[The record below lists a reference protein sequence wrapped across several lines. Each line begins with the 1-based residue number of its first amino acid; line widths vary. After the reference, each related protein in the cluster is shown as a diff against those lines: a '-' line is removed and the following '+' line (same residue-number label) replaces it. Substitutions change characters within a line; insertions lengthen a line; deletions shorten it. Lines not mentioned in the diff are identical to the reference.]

1 MHRWVGILYKFH
13 TTDPSNDSAMTVLMR
28 QGDKLPT
35 ASTISIAETLDLF
48 DGPQHDF
55 STGFEA
61 GQYALWLGSGISRE
75 RVVGLDGVL
84 SKLLE
89 NLRLRIGS
97 AECEHHRALDG
108 ILSLADLSADERA
121 QIDLSQ
127 PVASWPIHDALI
139 DRLWNKYSKV
149 LGTEVQGRPFDYLL
163 WDVLEFATT
172 FATQK
177 ADAEHLAIGMLV
189 LEGVVSDLATANW
202 DGLLEAAM
210 VELGR
215 PNETFRVAVTGEDL
229 HGPIGIGTL
238 YKFHGCAIRATAN
251 EAEYRPLL
259 VAREAA
265 ITHWAQN
272 PRFIKMREQLRALIA
287 RSRTLMIGLSGQDTN
302 IQQLFGANGWV
313 WNSVPAPIVF
323 AAQELSEGQKSIL
336 EGAYQAD
343 YEANRD
349 QIRTDATLP
358 AFGKPLLLA
367 LLLRTMFGKLA
378 ALAGLLASPAV
389 DPAGRQSLVEGLKAL
404 ERAAAQAGNA
414 NRYECAR
421 TIAALIGRVTEQ
433 FFGGPGSA
441 GRRPYMPL
449 GAQPAHLMQQDPAV
463 GFSGRPEA
471 AAALGL
477 IGQGLVVNRWSVSV
491 DDPEQPTSGAL
502 RLTAPTAEAR
512 VFLAANDDNI
522 NQLLASGAFDEVD
535 NDVVVICSRKVTPR
549 QQRSPSKS
557 WRTGK
562 APPRYISVSDLLEG
576 SGSFVEIQSRFNSE
590 VGI

>member
-1 MHRWVGILYKFH
+1 
-13 TTDPSNDSAMTVLMR
+13 MT
-28 QGDKLPT
+28 T
-35 ASTISIAETLDLF
+35 ASTIAITETLDLL
-48 DGPQHDF
+48 DGPLSSF
-55 STGFEA
+55 SEGFQTGL
-61 GQYALWLGSGISRE
+61 YALWLGSGISRE

-84 SKLLE
+84 AKLLE
-89 NLRLRIGS
+89 NLRLRITG
-97 AECEHHRALDG
+97 AGCEHHRALDI
-108 ILSLADLSADERA
+108 ILGLADLSDADKA
-121 QIDLSQ
+121 QIDLAQ
-127 PVASWPIHDALI
+127 PVASWPIHDELI

-149 LGTEVQGRPFDYLL
+149 LGTEVQGQSFDYLL
-163 WDVLEFATT
+163 WDVLDFPAT

-177 ADAEHLAIGMLV
+177 ADAEHLTIAMLV

-215 PNETFRVAVTGEDL
+215 PNETFRVAVTGGDL
-229 HGPIGIGTL
+229 QGPPGIGTL
-238 YKFHGCAIRATAN
+238 YKFHGCANRAIDN

-272 PRFIKMREQLRALIA
+272 PRFTQMREQLRALIA

-302 IQQLFGANGWV
+302 IQQLFGANGWA
-313 WNSVPAPIVF
+313 WNSVPVPIVF
-323 AAQELSEGQKSIL
+323 SAQVLSEGQKSIL
-336 EGAYQAD
+336 EGAYQDD

-378 ALAGLLASPAV
+378 ALADLLMSPAV
-389 DPAGRQSLVEGLKAL
+389 GAAGKQSLIDGLKAL
-404 ERAAAQAGNA
+404 EYATAQAGNA

-421 TIAALIGRVTEQ
+421 TIAALMGRVTEQ
-433 FFGGPGSA
+433 FLGGPGSA
-441 GRRPYMPL
+441 GRRPYVPL
-449 GAQPAHLMQQDPAV
+449 SAQPAHLMQQDPAV
-463 GFSGRPEA
+463 VFSGRPEA

-477 IGQGLVVNRWSVSV
+477 IGQGLVANQWSVAV
-491 DDPEQPTSGAL
+491 DDPEQPTCGAL
-502 RLTAPTAEAR
+502 RLVAPAAEAR
-512 VFLAANDDNI
+512 VFLSASDDNI
-522 NQLLASGAFDEVD
+522 NQLIVSGAFDEVD
-535 NDVVVICSRKVTPR
+535 DDVVIICSRKVTPR

-562 APPRYISVSDLLEG
+562 APPRYISISDLLEG
-576 SGSFVEIQSRFNSE
+576 SVSFDEVQGRFNSE
-590 VGI
+590 VGL

>member
-1 MHRWVGILYKFH
+1 M
-13 TTDPSNDSAMTVLMR
+13 
-28 QGDKLPT
+28 PT
-35 ASTISIAETLDLF
+35 ASTITIAETLDLLE
-48 DGPQHDF
+48 GPQNSF
-55 STGFEA
+55 SAGFQA

-89 NLRLRIGS
+89 NLRRRIIG
-97 AECEHHRALDG
+97 ADCEHHRAFDK
-108 ILSLADLSADERA
+108 ILGLADLSADERA
-121 QIDLSQ
+121 HVDLAQ
-127 PVASWPIHDALI
+127 PVGSWPIHDALI
-139 DRLWNKYSKV
+139 DNLWNKYSKV
-149 LGTEVQGRPFDYLL
+149 LGTEVQGRPLDYLL

-172 FATQK
+172 FAAQK
-177 ADAEHLAIGMLV
+177 SDAEHLVIAMLV

-215 PNETFRVAVTGEDL
+215 PNETFRVAVTGGDL
-229 HGPIGIGTL
+229 HGPPGIGTL
-238 YKFHGCAIRATAN
+238 YKFHGCANRAIEN

-265 ITHWAQN
+265 ITHWALNQ
-272 PRFIKMREQLRALIA
+272 RFTQMREQLRALIA

-302 IQQLFGANGWV
+302 IQQLFGAHGWV
-313 WNSVPAPIVF
+313 WNSVPVPIVF

-336 EGAYQAD
+336 EGAYQGD

-378 ALAGLLASPAV
+378 TLAGLLTSPAV
-389 DPAGRQSLVEGLKAL
+389 GAAGKQSLVEGLRAL

-421 TIAALIGRVTEQ
+421 TIAALMGRVTEQ
-433 FFGGPGSA
+433 FLGGPGSA
-441 GRRPYMPL
+441 GRRPHMPL
-449 GAQPAHLMQQDPAV
+449 SAQPAHLMQHDPGV

-477 IGQGLVVNRWSVSV
+477 IGQGLVANRWSVAV

-502 RLTAPTAEAR
+502 RLVAPAAEAR

-522 NQLLASGAFDEVD
+522 NQLVASGAFDEAD
-535 NDVVVICSRKVTPR
+535 DDVVVICSRKVTPR

-562 APPRYISVSDLLEG
+562 APPRYVSVSDLLEG
-576 SGSFVEIQSRFNSE
+576 SASFDEIQSRFNSE
-590 VGI
+590 VGL

>member
-1 MHRWVGILYKFH
+1 M
-13 TTDPSNDSAMTVLMR
+13 
-28 QGDKLPT
+28 PT
-35 ASTISIAETLDLF
+35 ASNISIAETLDLL
-48 DGPQHDF
+48 DGPHNNF
-55 STGFEA
+55 SAGFEA

-89 NLRLRIGS
+89 NLRLRITS
-97 AECEHHRALDG
+97 ADCSHRRALDK
-108 ILSLADLSADERA
+108 ILELADFSTDEKA
-121 QIDLSQ
+121 QVDIAQ
-127 PVASWPIHDALI
+127 PVSSWPIHDALI

-149 LGTEVQGRPFDYLL
+149 LSTEVQGQPFDYLL
-163 WDVLEFATT
+163 WDVLEFPTT
-172 FATQK
+172 FAVQK
-177 ADAEHLAIGMLV
+177 ADAEHLAIAMLV

-215 PNETFRVAVTGEDL
+215 PNETFRIAVTGNDL
-229 HGPIGIGTL
+229 HGPLGLGTL
-238 YKFHGCAIRATAN
+238 YKFHGCANRAIAN

-272 PRFIKMREQLRALIA
+272 HQFIKMREQLRALIA
-287 RSRTLMIGLSGQDTN
+287 RSRTLVIGLSGQDTN
-302 IQQLFGANGWV
+302 IQQLFGANGWA
-313 WNSVPAPIVF
+313 WNTVPAPIMF

-336 EGAYQAD
+336 EGAYQGD

-367 LLLRTMFGKLA
+367 LLLRTMFGKLVT
-378 ALAGLLASPAV
+378 LAGLLTSPAV
-389 DPAGRQSLVEGLKAL
+389 GAAGKQTLVDGLKAL
-404 ERAAAQAGNA
+404 ESAAAKAGNA

-421 TIAALIGRVTEQ
+421 TIAAVMGRVSEQ
-433 FFGGPGSA
+433 FLGGPGSA

-449 GAQPAHLMQQDPAV
+449 SPQPAHLMQQDPAI
-463 GFSGRPEA
+463 GFSARPEA

-477 IGQGLVVNRWSVSV
+477 IGQGLVANQWSVSV

-502 RLTAPTAEAR
+502 RLVAPAAGAR
-512 VFLAANDDNI
+512 VFFAANDDNI
-522 NQLLASGAFDEVD
+522 NQLVASGAFDEAD
-535 NDVVVICSRKVTPR
+535 DDVVVICSRKVTRR

-562 APPRYISVSDLLEG
+562 APPRYVSVSELLEG
-576 SGSFVEIQSRFNSE
+576 SASFDEFQSRFNSE
-590 VGI
+590 VGL

>member
-1 MHRWVGILYKFH
+1 
-13 TTDPSNDSAMTVLMR
+13 MT
-28 QGDKLPT
+28 K
-35 ASTISIAETLDLF
+35 ASTITIAETLDLL
-48 DGPQHDF
+48 DGPKERF
-55 STGFEA
+55 VAGFQA

-89 NLRLRIGS
+89 NLRLRITG
-97 AECEHHRALDG
+97 ADCEHHHAFDA
-108 ILSLADLSADERA
+108 ILGLADLSADERA
-121 QIDLSQ
+121 QIDFAQ
-127 PVASWPIHDALI
+127 PVSSWPIHDVLI
-139 DRLWNKYSKV
+139 DRLWSKYSKV

-163 WDVLEFATT
+163 WDVLDFATT

-189 LEGVVSDLATANW
+189 LEGVVSDIATANW
-202 DGLLEAAM
+202 DGLLETAM

-215 PNETFRVAVTGEDL
+215 PNETFLVAVTGGDL
-229 HGPIGIGTL
+229 LGPQGIGRL
-238 YKFHGCAIRATAN
+238 YKFHGCANRAIAN

-265 ITHWAQN
+265 ITHWGLN
-272 PRFIKMREQLRALIA
+272 PRFTQMREQLRALIA

-302 IQQLFGANGWV
+302 IQQLFSANGCAWD
-313 WNSVPAPIVF
+313 SVPTPIVF
-323 AAQELSEGQKSIL
+323 AAQDLSDGQKSIL
-336 EGAYQAD
+336 EGAYQGD
-343 YEANRD
+343 YETNRE

-367 LLLRTMFGKLA
+367 LLLRTLFGKLA
-378 ALAGLLASPAV
+378 ALSGLLTAPAV
-389 DPAGRQSLVEGLKAL
+389 GAAGKQSLVDGLKAL
-404 ERAAAQAGNA
+404 EGAAAQAGNA
-414 NRYECAR
+414 NRYVCAR
-421 TIAALIGRVTEQ
+421 TIAALMGRVSEQ
-433 FFGGPGSA
+433 FLGGPGSA

-449 GAQPAHLMQQDPAV
+449 SAQPARLMQQDPAI

-477 IGQGLVVNRWSVSV
+477 IGQGLVASRWSVAI
-491 DDPEQPTSGAL
+491 DDPELPTSGAL
-502 RLTAPTAEAR
+502 RLVAPAAEAR

-522 NQLLASGAFDEVD
+522 NQLVASGAFDEAD
-535 NDVVVICSRKVTPR
+535 DDVVVICSRTVTPR

-562 APPRYISVSDLLEG
+562 APPRYVSVRELLDG
-576 SGSFVEIQSRFNSE
+576 SASFDEIQNRFISE
-590 VGI
+590 VGL

>member
-1 MHRWVGILYKFH
+1 MFATLMFLKMLVE
-13 TTDPSNDSAMTVLMR
+13 TVTR
-28 QGDKLPT
+28 SRYPWCEGGTLPT
-35 ASTISIAETLDLF
+35 ASTIEIAETLDLL
-48 DGPQHDF
+48 DGPQKPF
-55 STGFEA
+55 AVGFEN
-61 GQYALWLGSGISRE
+61 GQYALWLGSGISRD

-89 NLRLRIGS
+89 NLRLRITGPD
-97 AECEHHRALDG
+97 CGHRHAFDS
-108 ILSLADLSADERA
+108 ILGVADLSVAERA
-121 QIDLSQ
+121 QVDLTQ
-127 PVASWPIHDALI
+127 PVGSWPIHDDLI

-149 LGTEVQGRPFDYLL
+149 LGTEVHGQPFDYLL
-163 WDVLEFATT
+163 WDVLDFATT
-172 FATQK
+172 FAAQK
-177 ADAEHLAIGMLV
+177 ADAEHLAIAMLV

-215 PNETFRVAVTGEDL
+215 PNETFRIAVTGSDL
-229 HGPIGIGTL
+229 HGPPGIGTL
-238 YKFHGCAIRATAN
+238 YKFHGCANRAIAN
-251 EAEYRPLL
+251 EADYRPLL

-272 PRFIKMREQLRALIA
+272 QRFTQMREQLRALIA

-302 IQQLFGANGWV
+302 IQQLFGANGWA

-323 AAQELSEGQKSIL
+323 AVQALSEGQRSIL
-336 EGAYQAD
+336 EGAYQGD

-349 QIRTDATLP
+349 QIRMDATLP

-378 ALAGLLASPAV
+378 TLIDLLTSPAV
-389 DPAGRQSLVEGLKAL
+389 GTTGKQNIVEGLKAL

-414 NRYECAR
+414 DRYECAR
-421 TIAALIGRVTEQ
+421 TIAALMGRVTEQ
-433 FFGGPGSA
+433 FLGGPNGA

-449 GAQPAHLMQQDPAV
+449 SPRPAHLMQQDPAEA
-463 GFSGRPEA
+463 FSGRPEA

-477 IGQGLVVNRWSVSV
+477 IGQGLTVKNWSIAL
-491 DDPEQPTSGAL
+491 DDPEQPTSGTL
-502 RLTAPTAEAR
+502 RLVASAAEAR

-522 NQLLASGAFDEVD
+522 NQLIATGAFKEADK
-535 NDVVVICSRKVTPR
+535 DVVVICSRKVTPR

-562 APPRYISVSDLLEG
+562 AAPRYVSVSELLEG
-576 SGSFVEIQSRFNSE
+576 SASFDEVQDRFNSE
-590 VGI
+590 IGL

>member
-1 MHRWVGILYKFH
+1 
-13 TTDPSNDSAMTVLMR
+13 
-28 QGDKLPT
+28 LPT
-35 ASTISIAETLDLF
+35 ASTIKIAETLDLF
-48 DGPQHDF
+48 DGPQKSF
-55 STGFEA
+55 SAGFQA
-61 GQYALWLGSGISRE
+61 GQYALWLGSGISRD

-89 NLRLRIGS
+89 NLRLRITG
-97 AECEHHRALDG
+97 ADCEHRRAFDS
-108 ILSLADLSADERA
+108 ILGLADLSDAERA
-121 QIDLSQ
+121 QVDLAQ
-127 PVASWPIHDALI
+127 PVGSWPIHDALI

-172 FATQK
+172 FAAQK
-177 ADAEHLAIGMLV
+177 ADAEHLAIAMLV

-215 PNETFRVAVTGEDL
+215 PNETFRVAVTGGDL
-229 HGPIGIGTL
+229 RGPLGIGTL
-238 YKFHGCAIRATAN
+238 YKFHGCATRAIVN

-265 ITHWAQN
+265 ITHWAEN
-272 PRFIKMREQLRALIA
+272 RRFTQIREQLRALVA
-287 RSRTLMIGLSGQDTN
+287 RSRTVMIGLSGQDTN
-302 IQQLFGANGWV
+302 IQQLFGASGWV
-313 WNSVPAPIVF
+313 WNSVPVPIVF

-336 EGAYQAD
+336 EGAYQDD

-358 AFGKPLLLA
+358 AFAKPLLLA

-378 ALAGLLASPAV
+378 ALADLLTSPAV
-389 DPAGRQSLVEGLKAL
+389 GAAEKQSLVEGLKAL

-414 NRYECAR
+414 NPYECAR
-421 TIAALIGRVTEQ
+421 TIAALMGRVIEQ
-433 FFGGPGSA
+433 FLGGPGST
-441 GRRPYMPL
+441 GRRSYMPL
-449 GAQPAHLMQQDPAV
+449 SAQPAHLMQQDPAV

-477 IGQGLVVNRWSVSV
+477 IGQGLIAKQWSIAV

-502 RLTAPTAEAR
+502 RLVAPAAQAR

-522 NQLLASGAFDEVD
+522 NQLIASGAFDEVD
-535 NDVVVICSRKVTPR
+535 DDVVVICSRKVTTR
-549 QQRSPSKS
+549 QQRSPSKF

-562 APPRYISVSDLLEG
+562 TPPRYVSVSDLLEG
-576 SGSFVEIQSRFNSE
+576 STSFDEVQGRFNSE
-590 VGI
+590 VGL

>member
-1 MHRWVGILYKFH
+1 M
-13 TTDPSNDSAMTVLMR
+13 
-28 QGDKLPT
+28 PT
-35 ASTISIAETLDLF
+35 ASTITIAETLDLL
-48 DGPQHDF
+48 DGPQKSF
-55 STGFEA
+55 FEGFQA
-61 GQYALWLGSGISRE
+61 GQYALWLGSGVSRE

-89 NLRLRIGS
+89 NLRLRITG
-97 AECEHHRALDG
+97 ADCDHHRAFDA
-108 ILSLADLSADERA
+108 ILGLADLSADERA
-121 QIDLSQ
+121 QVDLAQ
-127 PVASWPIHDALI
+127 PLGSWPIHDALI
-139 DRLWNKYSKV
+139 DRLWKKYSKV

-172 FATQK
+172 FAAQK

-189 LEGVVSDLATANW
+189 LEGVVTDIATANW

-215 PNETFRVAVTGEDL
+215 PNETFRVAVTGGDL
-229 HGPIGIGTL
+229 QGPLGIGTL
-238 YKFHGCAIRATAN
+238 YKFHGCANRAIAN

-272 PRFIKMREQLRALIA
+272 QHFQQMREQLRALIA
-287 RSRTLMIGLSGQDTN
+287 RARTLMVGLSGQDTN

-313 WNSVPAPIVF
+313 WNSVPVPIVF

-336 EGAYQAD
+336 EGAYQDD

-349 QIRTDATLP
+349 QIRTEATLP

-378 ALAGLLASPAV
+378 ALTDLLTPPAV
-389 DPAGRQSLVEGLKAL
+389 GAAGKQSLVEGLKAL

-414 NRYECAR
+414 NPYECAR
-421 TIAALIGRVTEQ
+421 TIAALMGRVTEQ
-433 FFGGPGSA
+433 FLGGPGSA
-441 GRRPYMPL
+441 GRRSYVPL
-449 GAQPAHLMQQDPAV
+449 SAQPAHLMQQDPAV

-477 IGQGLVVNRWSVSV
+477 IGQGFVANQWSVAL

-502 RLTAPTAEAR
+502 RLVAPAAQAR

-522 NQLLASGAFDEVD
+522 NQLVASGAFDEVD
-535 NDVVVICSRKVTPR
+535 DDVVVICSRKVTPR

-562 APPRYISVSDLLEG
+562 APPRYVSVSDLLEG
-576 SGSFVEIQSRFNSE
+576 SASFDEVQGRFNSE
-590 VGI
+590 VGL

>member
-1 MHRWVGILYKFH
+1 M
-13 TTDPSNDSAMTVLMR
+13 
-28 QGDKLPT
+28 PT
-35 ASTISIAETLDLF
+35 ASTISIAETIDLLDSEF
-48 DGPQHDF
+48 RSF
-55 STGFEA
+55 SVGFQA
-61 GQYALWLGSGISRE
+61 GLYALWLGSGISRE

-84 SKLLE
+84 AKLLE
-89 NLRLRIGS
+89 NLRLRITG
-97 AECEHHRALDG
+97 ADCEHHRAFDK
-108 ILSLADLSADERA
+108 ILGLADLSPAEKD
-121 QIDLSQ
+121 QIKLTQ
-127 PVASWPIHDALI
+127 PVASWPIHDELI
-139 DRLWNKYSKV
+139 NRLWNKYSKV

-172 FATQK
+172 FAAQR

-215 PNETFRVAVTGEDL
+215 PNETFRVAVTGDDL
-229 HGPIGIGTL
+229 RGPLGIGTL
-238 YKFHGCAIRATAN
+238 YKFHGCANRAIAN
-251 EAEYRPLL
+251 EADYRPLL

-272 PRFIKMREQLRALIA
+272 QRYTQMREQLRALIA

-302 IQQLFGANGWV
+302 IQQLFGGNGWV
-313 WNSVPAPIVF
+313 WNSAPAPIVF
-323 AAQELSEGQKSIL
+323 ATQELSEGQKSIL
-336 EGAYQAD
+336 EGAYQDD

-378 ALAGLLASPAV
+378 ALAGMLTSPAV
-389 DPAGRQSLVEGLKAL
+389 GTAGRQSLLEGLKAL
-404 ERAAAQAGNA
+404 EHAAAQAGNA

-421 TIAALIGRVTEQ
+421 TIGALMGRVTEQ

-449 GAQPAHLMQQDPAV
+449 SALPAHLMQQDPAV

-491 DDPEQPTSGAL
+491 DDPEQPKSGAL
-502 RLTAPTAEAR
+502 RLAAPAAEAR

-522 NQLLASGAFDEVD
+522 NQLLASGAFDEED
-535 NDVVVICSRKVTPR
+535 DDVVVICSRKITPR

-576 SGSFVEIQSRFNSE
+576 SASFDEVHSRFNSE
-590 VGI
+590 IGL

>member
-1 MHRWVGILYKFH
+1 M
-13 TTDPSNDSAMTVLMR
+13 
-28 QGDKLPT
+28 PT
-35 ASTISIAETLDLF
+35 ASTIEIAETLDLL
-48 DGPQHDF
+48 DGPQKSF
-55 STGFEA
+55 AAGFEV
-61 GQYALWLGSGISRE
+61 GQYALWLGSGISRD

-89 NLRLRIGS
+89 NLRLRITGS
-97 AECEHHRALDG
+97 DCEHHRAFDSILD
-108 ILSLADLSADERA
+108 LADLSDAERA
-121 QIDLSQ
+121 QVDLAK
-127 PVASWPIHDALI
+127 PVGSWPIHDSLI

-149 LGTEVQGRPFDYLL
+149 LGTEVHGRPFDYLL

-172 FATQK
+172 FAAQK
-177 ADAEHLAIGMLV
+177 ADAEHLAIAMLV

-215 PNETFRVAVTGEDL
+215 PNETFRVAVTGDDL
-229 HGPIGIGTL
+229 HGPPGIGTL
-238 YKFHGCAIRATAN
+238 YKFHGCANRAIAS
-251 EAEYRPLL
+251 EVEYRPLL

-272 PRFIKMREQLRALIA
+272 QSFSQMREQLRALIA

-313 WNSVPAPIVF
+313 WNSVPAPIVI

-336 EGAYQAD
+336 EGAYPGD
-343 YEANRD
+343 YEDNRD
-349 QIRTDATLP
+349 QIRADATLP

-378 ALAGLLASPAV
+378 ALAGLLTPPV
-389 DPAGRQSLVEGLKAL
+389 LGTAGKQSLVEGLKAL
-404 ERAAAQAGNA
+404 EHAAAQAGNA

-421 TIAALIGRVTEQ
+421 TIAALMGRVTEQ
-433 FFGGPGSA
+433 FLGGPGSA

-449 GAQPAHLMQQDPAV
+449 SPRPAHLMQQDPAE

-477 IGQGLVVNRWSVSV
+477 IGQGLKSKQWSVAV
-491 DDPEQPTSGAL
+491 DNPEHSTSGAL
-502 RLTAPTAEAR
+502 RLVASAAEAR
-512 VFLAANDDNI
+512 VFFAANDDNI
-522 NQLLASGAFDEVD
+522 NQLIASGAFKEVD
-535 NDVVVICSRKVTPR
+535 ADVVVICSRKVTPR

-562 APPRYISVSDLLEG
+562 AAPRYISVSDVLEG
-576 SGSFVEIQSRFNSE
+576 SASFDEVQDRFSSE
-590 VGI
+590 AGL

>member
-1 MHRWVGILYKFH
+1 MWR
-13 TTDPSNDSAMTVLMR
+13 SA
-28 QGDKLPT
+28 LPT
-35 ASTISIAETLDLF
+35 ASTIEIAETLDLL
-48 DGPQHDF
+48 DGPQKSF
-55 STGFEA
+55 SEGFQA
-61 GQYALWLGSGISRE
+61 GQYALWLGSGISRD

-89 NLRLRIGS
+89 NLRLRITG
-97 AECEHHRALDG
+97 ADCEHHRALDS
-108 ILSLADLSADERA
+108 ILGLADLSAAERA
-121 QIDLSQ
+121 QVDLAQ
-127 PVASWPIHDALI
+127 PVGSWPIHKALI

-172 FATQK
+172 FAAQK
-177 ADAEHLAIGMLV
+177 ADAEHLAIAMLV
-189 LEGVVSDLATANW
+189 LEGVVLDLATANW

-215 PNETFRVAVTGEDL
+215 QNETFRVAVTGGDL
-229 HGPIGIGTL
+229 HGPPGIGTL
-238 YKFHGCAIRATAN
+238 YKFHGCANRAIAN

-272 PRFIKMREQLRALIA
+272 PRFAQMREQLKALIA

-302 IQQLFGANGWV
+302 IQQLFGANGWA

-323 AAQELSEGQKSIL
+323 AVPELSEGQKSIL
-336 EGAYQAD
+336 EGAYQGD
-343 YEANRD
+343 YETNRD
-349 QIRTDATLP
+349 RIRTDATLP
-358 AFGKPLLLA
+358 AFAKPLLLA

-378 ALAGLLASPAV
+378 VLAGLLTSPVVGAASK
-389 DPAGRQSLVEGLKAL
+389 QSLAEGLKAL

-421 TIAALIGRVTEQ
+421 TIAALMGRVTEQ
-433 FFGGPGSA
+433 FLGGPGSGSA
-441 GRRPYMPL
+441 GCRPYMPL
-449 GAQPAHLMQQDPAV
+449 SERPAHLMQQEPAV

-477 IGQGLVVNRWSVSV
+477 IGRGLIANQWSVAI
-491 DDPEQPTSGAL
+491 DDPEKPTSGAL
-502 RLTAPTAEAR
+502 RLVAPAAQAR
-512 VFLAANDDNI
+512 AFFASNDDNI
-522 NQLLASGAFDEVD
+522 NRLVASGAFDEVD
-535 NDVVVICSRKVTPR
+535 EDVVVICSRKVTPR

-562 APPRYISVSDLLEG
+562 APPRYVSVSDLLEG
-576 SGSFVEIQSRFNSE
+576 SASFDEVQGRFNSE
-590 VGI
+590 VGL

>member
-1 MHRWVGILYKFH
+1 M
-13 TTDPSNDSAMTVLMR
+13 
-28 QGDKLPT
+28 PT
-35 ASTISIAETLDLF
+35 ASTISIAETIDLLD
-48 DGPQHDF
+48 GQF
-55 STGFEA
+55 SSFSVGFQA
-61 GQYALWLGSGISRE
+61 GLYALWLGSGISRE

-84 SKLLE
+84 AKLLE
-89 NLRLRIGS
+89 NLRLRITG
-97 AECEHHRALDG
+97 ADCEHHRAFDR
-108 ILSLADLSADERA
+108 ILGLADLSPAEKE
-121 QIDLSQ
+121 QIKLTES
-127 PVASWPIHDALI
+127 VASWPIHDELI
-139 DRLWNKYSKV
+139 NRLWNKYSKV

-172 FATQK
+172 FAAQK

-189 LEGVVSDLATANW
+189 LEGVVLDLATANW

-215 PNETFRVAVTGEDL
+215 PNETFRVAVTGDDL
-229 HGPIGIGTL
+229 HGPLGIGTL
-238 YKFHGCAIRATAN
+238 YKFHGCANRAIAN
-251 EAEYRPLL
+251 EADYRPLL

-272 PRFIKMREQLRALIA
+272 QRFTQMREQLRALIA

-313 WNSVPAPIVF
+313 WNSVPAPVMF

-336 EGAYQAD
+336 EGAYQGD

-378 ALAGLLASPAV
+378 ALAGLLTSPAV
-389 DPAGRQSLVEGLKAL
+389 GTAGKQSLVEGLKAL
-404 ERAAAQAGNA
+404 ECAAAQAGNA

-421 TIAALIGRVTEQ
+421 TIAALMGRVTEQ
-433 FFGGPGSA
+433 FLGGPGSA

-449 GAQPAHLMQQDPAV
+449 SAQPAHLMQQDPAV

-477 IGQGLVVNRWSVSV
+477 IGQGLVANQWSVSV
-491 DDPEQPTSGAL
+491 DDPEHPTSGAL
-502 RLTAPTAEAR
+502 RLAATAAEAR

-535 NDVVVICSRKVTPR
+535 DDVVVICSRKVTPR

-576 SGSFVEIQSRFNSE
+576 SASFDEIQSRFNSE
-590 VGI
+590 VGL